1 MIFRSCEFKS
11 HQPHHSFFLLDS
23 LNSILYAVVAELADA
38 LSSGGSG
45 VIRESSN
52 LSDRTTKMRKSSSIG
67 WAFLLRLL
75 EWSVGLFSLAAC
87 LAPPCGRYFC
97 IGILSKE
104 EIFFIRCEAKN
115 VSPLTMGSLSARRDY
130 DIIYTTMSAPFTRR
144 RMTHWGSV
152 PRCHSCDAPSFK
164 AYNPLNLLP
173 IGMGLWR

>member
-67 WAFLLRLL
+67 WAFLLRLP
-75 EWSVGLFSLAAC
+75 EWSVRLFSLAAC
-87 LAPPCGRYFC
+87 LALPCGRYFC
-97 IGILSKE
+97 IGILSKV

-115 VSPLTMGSLSARRDY
+115 VYPLTMGSLFARRDY

-144 RMTHWGSV
+144 RMTHWGSA

-173 IGMGLWR
+173 IGRGLWR